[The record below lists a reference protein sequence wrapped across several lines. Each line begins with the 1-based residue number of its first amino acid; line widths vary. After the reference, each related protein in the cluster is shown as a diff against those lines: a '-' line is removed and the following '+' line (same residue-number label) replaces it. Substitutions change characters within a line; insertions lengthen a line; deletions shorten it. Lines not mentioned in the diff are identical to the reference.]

1 MNKGMLCVVSSYT
14 LLAGCMTSGVDN
26 CSSIPGVK
34 TTAQEIG
41 RSKGVSSLK
50 MHYEYDSEATEIAH
64 QICDSG
70 RGNSFAQLELGKR
83 YEYGRGV
90 ELDLRK
96 AAELYR
102 SAAISS
108 NGRFTTYSP
117 PATLGGVGQVTTF
130 KGAPR
135 VGLPEA
141 VYRLGLM
148 YLHGRG
154 VRADASRGWRLI
166 DEAAVAG
173 WEQASA
179 KLLEKPPARQ

>member
-1 MNKGMLCVVSSYT
+1 MNKSVLVAVSSYT
-14 LLAGCMTSGVDN
+14 LLAGCMTSGIDN

-34 TTAQEIG
+34 TTAQEVG
-41 RSKGVSSLK
+41 RSKGVSSLR
-50 MHYEYDSEATEIAH
+50 MQYEYDSEATEIAH

-70 RGNSFAQLELGKR
+70 RGNAFAQLAMGKR
-83 YEYGRGV
+83 YENGRGV
-90 ELDLRK
+90 ELDLKK

-117 PATLGGVGQVTTF
+117 PATLGGVGQFTTF
-130 KGAPR
+130 NGASR

-154 VRADASRGWRLI
+154 VRADVPRGWSLI
-166 DEAAVAG
+166 EQAAASG
-173 WEQASA
+173 WEPAASML
-179 KLLEKPPARQ
+179 KTRSPVG